1 MKSGD
6 PISAYQV
13 VLTSSRISSI
23 HPENGS
29 RYDVETTWYVEHREG
44 KYVEHRRRETSGGAI
59 EFEVFAVV
67 KMS

>member
-29 RYDVETTWYVEHREG
+29 RYDVETTWYAER
-44 KYVEHRRRETSGGAI
+44 RRREKTSGGAI